1 MIAIPEI
8 LTLSKLSAHKEVV
21 MTSLPVVNLGV
32 QNAGGATVHAV
43 SPAKYNNLVTS
54 LLFEVA

>member
-1 MIAIPEI
+1 MSVIPEI

-32 QNAGGATVHAV
+32 QNASGAAVHAV
-43 SPAKYNNLVTS
+43 SPTKYYNLATS

>member
-21 MTSLPVVNLGV
+21 MSSLPVVNLGV

-54 LLFEVA
+54 LFI